1 MFLRFLILCLTIFIP
16 VFILYAF
23 LKYLVLP
30 HIKKAFFDKIMSSLY
45 LVFLLFQ
52 LITAIFAI
60 AYYLYSNFFS
70 ESGRL
75 IYQNGEN
82 VLNLWDC
89 VYFSAS
95 TLLIGSFGDILP
107 IGVLKGLAII
117 EMYFGF
123 SFLVM
128 LIGLF
133 VEGFGK
139 LAFKH
144 LDWSMEYI
152 IKKPPSVKKIEDTDI
167 E

>member
-1 MFLRFLILCLTIFIP
+1 MFLRFLILCLTIFVP

-30 HIKKAFFDKIMSSLY
+30 HIKKAFFDQIMSSLY

-60 AYYLYSNFFS
+60 TYNLYSNCFS
-70 ESGRL
+70 EIGRL
-75 IYQNGEN
+75 IYQNGET

-89 VYFSAS
+89 LYFSAS
-95 TLLIGSFGDILP
+95 TLLIGSFGDIIP
-107 IGVLKGLAII
+107 VGYLKILAIL

-123 SFLVM
+123 SFLGI

-133 VEGFGK
+133 AEGFGK
-139 LAFKH
+139 LAFMH
-144 LDWSMEYI
+144 LDWSRDYI
-152 IKKPPSVKKIEDTDI
+152 IKKPSPVKKFEDIDI